1 MTEEE
6 NAIPDLRK
14 SKALSISSC
23 LTHLLEFINKFSK
36 KQKKTKKKQNKAK
49 KTKQKKN

>member
-36 KQKKTKKKQNKAK
+36 KQKKTKKTK
-49 KTKQKKN
+49 KKKDIYIL